1 MKLRVKNLV
10 FANFCHLQFNLIG
23 HHSLQAVRAVANL
36 FIILLFIV
44 TIYSLINLRRTEKF
58 VKIIT
63 HILNTFYLIS
73 CLFFFIYTFSRS
85 IPPPLPS
92 FFVSNWNEWKFKKKR
107 CISRIKIRTIRTFRT
122 ILGLQN
128 KKSVQSVHFG
138 HPAYLFVP
146 ISFLYWCSLKL
157 WTLKTL
163 LSTLNTLNI

>member
-1 MKLRVKNLV
+1 MKSRVKNLV

-92 FFVSNWNEWKFKKKR
+92 FFVSNWNEWKLKKKTVYFQDKNPYNPYIPYNFR
-107 CISRIKIRTIRTFRT
+107 VTKSKIRTFWPPRNFNQIIFFAW
-122 ILGLQN
+122 
-128 KKSVQSVHFG
+128 KC
-138 HPAYLFVP
+138 
-146 ISFLYWCSLKL
+146 FLDM
-157 WTLKTL
+157 
-163 LSTLNTLNI
+163 